1 MDRGIGQWVTKR
13 AFLNGQR
20 TAFVC
25 GDTSFTYSDFDRRTN
40 QVASNLLRLGVRKGD
55 RVAILLVNSV
65 EFMEV
70 LLGCA
75 KIGAITIPINVRLA
89 GPEIGYILADSGADV
104 FVFHEPLAAAAVS
117 ALAEPGVRVRHT
129 VRAGGAPADGEIA
142 YPDLLS
148 GGAPEPLDS
157 DVEGRDAM
165 ARCNITGRWRA
176 PSSPTTTYCGT
187 PSTCWAPN
195 KA

>member
-55 RVAILLVNSV
+55 RVAVLLVNSG
-65 EFMEV
+65 EFLEV

-89 GPEIGYILADSGADV
+89 GPEIGYILADAGADTLI
-104 FVFHEPLAAAAVS
+104 FHAPLAAAAVS
-117 ALAEPGVRVRHT
+117 ALAEPGVRIRHT
-129 VRAGGAPADGEIA
+129 IRAGGAAAD
-142 YPDLLS
+142 
-148 GGAPEPLDS
+148 
-157 DVEGRDAM
+157 
-165 ARCNITGRWRA
+165 
-176 PSSPTTTYCGT
+176 
-187 PSTCWAPN
+187 
-195 KA
+195 